1 MVLFPEWQ
9 EVTRAESL
17 KEEITEA
24 EAGSPRAGRSGADS
38 FIPPTPFPGPA
49 GGMKGIK
56 ESSWSRQTT
65 GRMRGMSDQFYSR
78 SPPKRSSHSRN
89 TPKGKESLY

>member
-9 EVTRAESL
+9 EVARVTRAESL

-38 FIPPTPFPGPA
+38 SIPPTPFPGPA
-49 GGMKGIK
+49 GGVKGIR
-56 ESSWSRQTT
+56 EVVGQT
-65 GRMRGMSDQFYSR
+65 
-78 SPPKRSSHSRN
+78 SHWKNEGNVRRV
-89 TPKGKESLY
+89 LF

>member
-24 EAGSPRAGRSGADS
+24 EAGSPRAG
-38 FIPPTPFPGPA
+38 
-49 GGMKGIK
+49 
-56 ESSWSRQTT
+56 
-65 GRMRGMSDQFYSR
+65 
-78 SPPKRSSHSRN
+78 
-89 TPKGKESLY
+89 